1 MEETHRRGSLMLRLR
16 DMLMTY
22 YHVQI
27 SSELLNEDKSTS
39 DDDPITIFVNHS
51 LSLNVR
57 RHRIVLDDLISC
69 TLTSELQNILESPIV
84 FVDSA
89 SSFTYESEIESFGCF
104 YDDPVANEWSNNM
117 IHLYLGPRRSDIVMG
132 LVFSLQL
139 ARKLSSLNRIFVVM
153 MLYGS
158 NRKDSVKV
166 SFYMPREGYPGLF
179 DIKTINEKGLG
190 RLLLITNEGNKSF

>member
-1 MEETHRRGSLMLRLR
+1 M
-16 DMLMTY
+16 
-22 YHVQI
+22 
-27 SSELLNEDKSTS
+27 NEDKSTS
-39 DDDPITIFVNHS
+39 DDDQITIFVNHT

-117 IHLYLGPRRSDIVMG
+117 IHLDLGPRRSDIVMG

-158 NRKDSVKV
+158 DRKDSVKV

>member
-1 MEETHRRGSLMLRLR
+1 M
-16 DMLMTY
+16 
-22 YHVQI
+22 
-27 SSELLNEDKSTS
+27 NEDKSTS

-117 IHLYLGPRRSDIVMG
+117 IHLYWGPRRSDIVMG

-158 NRKDSVKV
+158 DRKDSVKV